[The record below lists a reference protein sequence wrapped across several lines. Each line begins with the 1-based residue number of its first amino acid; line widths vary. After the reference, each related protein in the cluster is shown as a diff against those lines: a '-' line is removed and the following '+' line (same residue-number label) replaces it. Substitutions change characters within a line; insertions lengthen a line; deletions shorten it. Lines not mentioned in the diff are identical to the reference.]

1 MKILVYGAGVQGSVY
16 AARLIRAGHDVSVLA
31 RGVRLKQIRD
41 HGLVLRELT
50 LGVEISTPAHVVER
64 LDAEDRYDLVIV
76 SVRRDQ
82 LQVVLPELAANRHV
96 PTFLFL
102 LNNAA
107 GFDHISHLLG
117 RSRVLAGFPTV
128 GGSRL
133 DHVIHYV
140 LISQQPTTVGELD
153 GALTERLKTI
163 RHVLQQAGFPVA
175 ISGNI
180 DAWLKTHVVFIIA
193 IAGALCLAGGD
204 SLQLARTPDL
214 LSLMVSGV
222 REGFRELRAQSI
234 PVIPLKLRAL
244 FLWFPPFVPVMYWK
258 RYLGSERGELT
269 IARHVRAAPDEMKE
283 LVNEWRDL
291 QGRHP
296 AKTPALDRL
305 CSAISRPRKVGQ
317 AVDVSLDNQSLLF

>member
-16 AARLIRAGHDVSVLA
+16 AARLIQAGHDVSVLA

-50 LGVEISTPAHVVER
+50 RGVETSTPAHVVER

-82 LQVVLPELAANRHV
+82 LQDVLAELAANHHV

-102 LNNAA
+102 LNNAT

-140 LISQQPTTVGELD
+140 LISQQPTTLGELD

-163 RHVLQQAGFPVA
+163 RQVLQQAGFPVA

-204 SLQLARTPDL
+204 SLQLARVSDL
-214 LSLMVSGV
+214 LSLMGERSPRRVS
-222 REGFRELRAQSI
+222 RTTRAEHPGDSSEA
-234 PVIPLKLRAL
+234 PRAL
-244 FLWFPPFVPVMYWK
+244 SLV
-258 RYLGSERGELT
+258 S
-269 IARHVRAAPDEMKE
+269 AVRAG
-283 LVNEWRDL
+283 DL
-291 QGRHP
+291 LETLYGIRARRTHHC
-296 AKTPALDRL
+296 A
-305 CSAISRPRKVGQ
+305 SRASRTR
-317 AVDVSLDNQSLLF
+317 